1 MHVVCKGLILL
12 ILLFF
17 ATAIGKKVY
26 EPLEVYEVNEV
37 SENTIEES
45 KEKDSPGL
53 LPLPLQPVVQA
64 QELNYGELNKYIF
77 RTPMASYEQV
87 TNNRKWTTPENG
99 SALFPPINGTSLY
112 RS

>member
-1 MHVVCKGLILL
+1 MNVLCTGVILV

-17 ATAIGKKVY
+17 AVSIGKKVY
-26 EPLEVYEVNEV
+26 EPFDVNK
-37 SENTIEES
+37 IE
-45 KEKDSPGL
+45 KEQIGL

>member
-1 MHVVCKGLILL
+1 MNVLCTGVILV

-17 ATAIGKKVY
+17 MVSIGKKVY
-26 EPLEVYEVNEV
+26 EPFDINK
-37 SENTIEES
+37 IE
-45 KEKDSPGL
+45 KEQIGL

>member
-1 MHVVCKGLILL
+1 MNVLCTGVILV

-17 ATAIGKKVY
+17 AVSIGKKVY
-26 EPLEVYEVNEV
+26 EPFESYEVNKI
-37 SENTIEES
+37 IE
-45 KEKDSPGL
+45 KEQIGL

-77 RTPMASYEQV
+77 RTPMASYKQV

>member
-1 MHVVCKGLILL
+1 MNVICTGVILV

-17 ATAIGKKVY
+17 AVSIGKKVY
-26 EPLEVYEVNEV
+26 EPFEVK
-37 SENTIEES
+37 IE
-45 KEKDSPGL
+45 KEQIGL

>member
-1 MHVVCKGLILL
+1 MNVICTGFNLLVVLYFTIL
-12 ILLFF
+12 
-17 ATAIGKKVY
+17 IGKKVY
-26 EPLEVYEVNEV
+26 DPFELEKAHKITETN
-37 SENTIEES
+37 
-45 KEKDSPGL
+45 SPGL

-64 QELNYGELNKYIF
+64 QELNYGELNKYIY

-112 RS
+112 KS

>member
-1 MHVVCKGLILL
+1 MNVLCTGIILV

-17 ATAIGKKVY
+17 AVSIGKRVY
-26 EPLEVYEVNEV
+26 EPFEVNR
-37 SENTIEES
+37 IE
-45 KEKDSPGL
+45 KEQVGL

-64 QELNYGELNKYIF
+64 QELNYGELNQYIF
-77 RTPMASYEQV
+77 RTPMASYQQV

>member
-1 MHVVCKGLILL
+1 MNVICTGFILL
-12 ILLFF
+12 GVLYFAIL
-17 ATAIGKKVY
+17 IGKKIY
-26 EPLEVYEVNEV
+26 EPFEPQINKIH
-37 SENTIEES
+37 NTNT
-45 KEKDSPGL
+45 KEDIGL
-53 LPLPLQPVVQA
+53 LPIPLQSTIQA
-64 QELNYGELNKYIF
+64 QELNYGDLNKYIY

>member
-1 MHVVCKGLILL
+1 MEVLCTGFILIVV
-12 ILLFF
+12 LFF
-17 ATAIGKKVY
+17 ATAIGKRVY
-26 EPLEVYEVNEV
+26 EPFEMQVDLPEK
-37 SENTIEES
+37 EEI
-45 KEKDSPGL
+45 GL
-53 LPLPLQPVVQA
+53 LPLPLQPVVEA

-112 RS
+112 KS

>member
-1 MHVVCKGLILL
+1 MNVLCTGVILV

-17 ATAIGKKVY
+17 MVSIGKRVY
-26 EPLEVYEVNEV
+26 EPFDVNK
-37 SENTIEES
+37 IE
-45 KEKDSPGL
+45 KEQIGL

>member
-1 MHVVCKGLILL
+1 MNVLCTGVILV

-17 ATAIGKKVY
+17 AVSIGKKVY
-26 EPLEVYEVNEV
+26 EPFEVK
-37 SENTIEES
+37 IE
-45 KEKDSPGL
+45 KEQIGL

>member
-1 MHVVCKGLILL
+1 MNVLCTGIILV

-17 ATAIGKKVY
+17 AVSIGKKVY
-26 EPLEVYEVNEV
+26 DPFEVNR
-37 SENTIEES
+37 IE
-45 KEKDSPGL
+45 KEQVGL
-53 LPLPLQPVVQA
+53 LPLPLQPVIQA

-77 RTPMASYEQV
+77 RTPMASYQQV

>member
-1 MHVVCKGLILL
+1 MNVLCTGFILL
-12 ILLFF
+12 GVLYFAIL
-17 ATAIGKKVY
+17 IGKKIY
-26 EPLEVYEVNEV
+26 EPFEPQVTKVH
-37 SENTIEES
+37 NTS
-45 KEKDSPGL
+45 TKDEIGL
-53 LPLPLQPVVQA
+53 LPIPLQSTVQA
-64 QELNYGELNKYIF
+64 QELNYGDLNKYIY

>member
-1 MHVVCKGLILL
+1 MDVLCTGFILVVV
-12 ILLFF
+12 LFI
-17 ATAIGKKVY
+17 ATAIGKRVDEPFEIQVDKVKVDLP
-26 EPLEVYEVNEV
+26 EK
-37 SENTIEES
+37 EEI
-45 KEKDSPGL
+45 GL
-53 LPLPLQPVVQA
+53 LPLPLQPVIEA

-112 RS
+112 KL